1 MLWARYNASHT
12 TPYDSATRE
21 PGHAPCNSRVSVRR
35 SPFRW
40 PRLEQRAGDGTG
52 RRKDPAVVAI
62 ADAYTKASL
71 AGDVKAIVALYT
83 EDGVELPPNQA
94 PVRGPAAIE
103 AFYNEQMQSAKLTA
117 FSLEH
122 WESRVSGDVGY
133 DVGAYKQT
141 LKPADGPAVNDSG
154 KYAVIPESDHRPL
167 RCAAGRRRHPRR

>member
-1 MLWARYNASHT
+1 MR
-12 TPYDSATRE
+12 
-21 PGHAPCNSRVSVRR
+21 HAIRAFQLGVLLSVGLVSSSV
-35 SPFRW
+35 PVTA
-40 PRLEQRAGDGTG
+40 QGGA
-52 RRKDPAVVAI
+52 KDPAVVAI

-71 AGDVKAIVALYT
+71 AGDVKAILALYT

-154 KYAVIPESDHRPL
+154 KYAVILKRVGG
-167 RCAAGRRRHPRR
+167 A

>member
-1 MLWARYNASHT
+1 MR
-12 TPYDSATRE
+12 
-21 PGHAPCNSRVSVRR
+21 HAIRAFQLGVLLSVGLVSSSV
-35 SPFRW
+35 PVTA
-40 PRLEQRAGDGTG
+40 QGGA
-52 RRKDPAVVAI
+52 KDPAVVAI

-83 EDGVELPPNQA
+83 EDGVELPPNHA

-154 KYAVIPESDHRPL
+154 KYAVILKRVGGAWKVDAWL
-167 RCAAGRRRHPRR
+167 RAREA